1 MSYINQ
7 FVICEDDQ
15 FECSGVFKID
25 TDLNVNQVQHSI
37 EKYFDDC
44 DKINGNCVLK
54 SFLKINKHVLNEGF

>member
-1 MSYINQ
+1 MSYLNQ

-25 TDLNVNQVQHSI
+25 TDLNVHQVQQSI

-44 DKINGNCVLK
+44 DKNDGNCVLK
-54 SFLKINKHVLNEGF
+54 VLN